1 MMKVVGEEGTSL
13 SDFTT
18 YLKAE
23 FLDAVYLQQN
33 AFSEADSSTPVERQK
48 IMFDMLEKVL
58 LGKFEFPEKDATRR
72 FFMDLQQKFIDWN
85 DKQFGSD
92 EFAAAKDALLQ
103 RIESATDGIPGVA
116 SF

>member
-33 AFSEADSSTPVERQK
+33 AFSDSDATTPVERQQ
-48 IMFDMLEKVL
+48 IMFDVVETAL
-58 LGKFEFPEKDATRR
+58 LSNYKFETKDETRK
-72 FFMDLQQKFIDWN
+72 FFMDLQQTFIDWN
-85 DKQFGSD
+85 DKPRNSP
-92 EFAAAKDALLQ
+92 EFDRMKKEILDK
-103 RIESATDGIPGVA
+103 ISNATV
-116 SF
+116 